1 MADNLFAD
9 VADPE
14 QSERP
19 ADPDKPAYTSPK
31 TLADWKMRLRDYMS
45 TTQERRK
52 KSELNFKYYDG
63 DQFTSDELSKL
74 EERGQPDVVINR
86 FRVAINGIL
95 GVVSRSRTDPRAYPR
110 TPGDENASDVAT
122 DCLRYVTQR
131 NRFKFTK
138 VMRMKEYLL
147 GGTCA
152 ILVGVND
159 DGDPDLIPIR
169 WEEFFADPRSRE
181 PDYSDARYM
190 GLAKWMYADEVKGM
204 RENDEAFDAEIDAAV
219 DTGQAGGLSA
229 GNGSDDTFDDRPTDQ
244 GWIDTKTKRLMV
256 VEIYERCKG
265 TWHYAKFWE
274 GGIIESGVSP
284 YLDDKK
290 RPCNP
295 IVAQSCYVTI
305 DNERMGY
312 GDDLRPI
319 QDEINKR
326 RQKAL
331 WEVSSS
337 QIEASD
343 PSAIEVEA
351 DQARIE
357 AARPDGVIPYG
368 WKKVAGTDKSAGNMS
383 LLSEAKNEMERFSPN
398 QAMLGRQGSDTSGRA
413 LLARQQAGLVE
424 LAVPLDQFED
434 WELRIYMQ
442 IWFRCKQFWT
452 EPMWIRITDDVEDPR
467 FVGLNQPRQPAP
479 APMPGMA
486 PEAPSMGM
494 GAPPPPG
501 MAPAPGPM
509 APPVDEAT
517 MMAMAG
523 MQQMGMQPPEAP
535 PLDAGGQAV
544 LPSAPP
550 MDLTGV
556 LGYDNVVAEMDVD
569 ITLDTVPETATIMAE
584 QLTELRN
591 MVSSNPQ
598 YAQEVPF
605 EVMLEMTALP
615 RKRQLIKKIEAH
627 KAAQAK
633 AAAEQQAKEE
643 AKQDAIIQ
651 AELEL
656 QASETRLNDATGA
669 AKTAA
674 ARQGEIRTAT
684 QADKTLSG
692 VETEEARTEMEA
704 IRTGLELAQASD
716 PVAGG
721 TSGDTD

>member
-19 ADPDKPAYTSPK
+19 KEPGYTSPK

-63 DQFTSDELSKL
+63 DQLTADELSKL

-110 TPGDENASDVAT
+110 TPGDEDASDVAT

-138 VMRMKEYLL
+138 VQRMKEYLL

-152 ILVGVND
+152 ILVGVNE

-169 WEEFFADPRSRE
+169 WEEFFADPRSRS

-204 RENDEAFDAEIDAAV
+204 KDDDSAFSAEIDAAI

-265 TWHYAKFWE
+265 TWHFCKFWE
-274 GGIIESGVSP
+274 GGIIEEGISP

-295 IVAQSCYVTI
+295 IAAQSCYVTI

-326 RQKAL
+326 RSKAL

-351 DQARIE
+351 DNARIE

-368 WKKVAGTDKSAGNMS
+368 WKKVSGTDKSAGNMA

-434 WELRIYMQ
+434 WELRVYMQ
-442 IWFRCKQFWT
+442 IWYRCKQYWT
-452 EPMWIRITDDVEDPR
+452 EPMWIRVTDDIEDPR
-467 FVGLNQPRQPAP
+467 FVGLNQPKVAPPVDPA
-479 APMPGMA
+479 AMA
-486 PEAPSMGM
+486 PEGPGMGM
-494 GAPPPPG
+494 GAPPVAPMGSG
-501 MAPAPGPM
+501 MAPS
-509 APPVDEAT
+509 APPVDPAT

-523 MQQMGMQPPEAP
+523 MQQMGMEAP
-535 PLDAGGQAV
+535 PLDGGGQPV

-569 ITLDTVPETATIMAE
+569 IMLDTVPETATIMAE

-615 RKRQLIKKIEAH
+615 RKRQLIKKIQAHKEAMQ
-627 KAAQAK
+627 KAAQ
-633 AAAEQQAKEE
+633 EQQAKEE
-643 AKQDAIIQ
+643 AKQDAALQ
-651 AELEL
+651 AELAL
-656 QASETRLNDATGA
+656 TASETRLNDATGA

-674 ARQGEIRTAT
+674 AEQGAIRTAT

-692 VETEEARTEMEA
+692 VETEEARTEMAA
-704 IRTGLELAQASD
+704 IDTALKLTQATD
-716 PVAGG
+716 PAAGG
-721 TSGDTD
+721 QSGDTE